1 MAYCV
6 DFLVDYW
13 VLDHTR
19 NCTGMVA
26 VVGLHILSFKD
37 TAVMLRQN
45 ISSSSNLVSGFSIIS
60 RSNFS
65 LMWPFYN
72 TFILVGSFL

>member
-19 NCTGMVA
+19 NCTGTAA
-26 VVGLHILSFKD
+26 VVVLHILSVED
-37 TAVMLRQN
+37 YL
-45 ISSSSNLVSGFSIIS
+45 
-60 RSNFS
+60 FS
-65 LMWPFYN
+65 LMQ
-72 TFILVGSFL
+72 

>member
-19 NCTGMVA
+19 NCTHTVA
-26 VVGLHILSFKD
+26 VAVLHILSLGGSFIFFNVE
-37 TAVMLRQN
+37 AILRQN
-45 ISSSSNLVSGFSIIS
+45 ISSSSNLVSGFSII
-60 RSNFS
+60 
-65 LMWPFYN
+65 
-72 TFILVGSFL
+72 